1 MPRQKSDQMTP
12 LELEI
17 MQVLWDKGS
26 ANVQTVQRELKRE
39 LAYTTVQT
47 MLTVLHR
54 KKRVKRV
61 LKDKA
66 HVYRAAVSRNKFTGQ
81 ALRDFVDRVFG
92 GSAEGLVVSLLEEKH
107 LTPERLKA
115 LHELLDEK
123 ETRKEATE
131 EAK

>member
-17 MQVLWDKGS
+17 MQVLWNNGP
-26 ANVQTVQRELKRE
+26 ANVQTVQNELKRE

-54 KKRVKRV
+54 KKKVNRT

-66 HVYRAAVSRNKFTGQ
+66 YIYKPTVTRTKFTGQ
-81 ALRDFVDRVFG
+81 AVREFVDRLFG
-92 GSAEGLVVSLLEEKH
+92 GSAEGLVMSLLQEKH
-107 LTPERLKA
+107 LTPEKLA
-115 LHELLDEK
+115 SLHELIEK
-123 ETRKEATE
+123 EERDERD
-131 EAK
+131 

>member
-17 MQVLWDKGS
+17 MQVLWDKGP
-26 ANVQTVQRELKRE
+26 ANVQTVQKELKRE

-66 HVYRAAVSRNKFTGQ
+66 YIYRAAVTRTKFTGQ
-81 ALRDFVDRVFG
+81 ALREFVDRVFG
-92 GSAEGLVVSLLEEKH
+92 GSAEGLVVSLLQEKH
-107 LTPERLKA
+107 LTPEKLKA
-115 LHELLDEK
+115 LHELIDK
-123 ETRKEATE
+123 EDANEQR
-131 EAK
+131 

>member
-17 MQVLWDKGS
+17 MQVLWDKGPV
-26 ANVQTVQRELKRE
+26 NVQTVQKELKRE

-66 HVYRAAVSRNKFTGQ
+66 YVYRAAVSRNKFTGQ
-81 ALRDFVDRVFG
+81 ALREFVDRVFG
-92 GSAEGLVVSLLEEKH
+92 GLPLGALANLSAVRTTTFTLRPSSILW
-107 LTPERLKA
+107 R
-115 LHELLDEK
+115 
-123 ETRKEATE
+123 RR
-131 EAK
+131 